1 MHFDFEKMPID
12 WQDNIM
18 RVEGAALNVKKTL
31 LKFSNFMRVAFFMPT
46 NSPVSNQNLSDD
58 SSNRSDVHKPLYINP

>member
-1 MHFDFEKMPID
+1 
-12 WQDNIM
+12 M

-46 NSPVSNQNLSDD
+46 NSPVSNQEF
-58 SSNRSDVHKPLYINP
+58 NRLLIQSDVHKTVYINP

>member
-18 RVEGAALNVKKTL
+18 RVEGAALNVKKNTL
-31 LKFSNFMRVAFFMPT
+31 KIF
-46 NSPVSNQNLSDD
+46 
-58 SSNRSDVHKPLYINP
+58 